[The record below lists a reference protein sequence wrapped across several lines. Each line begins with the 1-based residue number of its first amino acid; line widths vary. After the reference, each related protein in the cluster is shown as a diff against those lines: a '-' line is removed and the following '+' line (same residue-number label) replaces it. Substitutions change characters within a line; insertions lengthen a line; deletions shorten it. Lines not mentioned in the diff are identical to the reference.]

1 MRRRPLLAPL
11 LLLSTGWLATADEP
25 PPALVLEREVRLE
38 QLVGPGNWE
47 ASGVELV
54 DGQLVVAFDDDTRLA
69 RVRPDLSGGE
79 LIGKPGRG
87 SDFEGVAWDPQEKR
101 VYVVAE
107 EARQPDGRF
116 APRLARFTADLEPVG
131 APVTLPIALEG
142 GNKGIEGLAFLRRAA
157 APGQPAR
164 EVLLCLYEGNH
175 GGAGKRGK
183 DQGHG
188 QIAVLGRTPDDGW
201 ELLDTL
207 RLPPQ
212 AAFSDYAGL
221 DLDGDRLA
229 VVSQASERVWIGRLA
244 PDAWQVVDAGRVY
257 ALPPGFARCEG
268 IAWLD
273 ERRLVIS
280 SDTAKPDE
288 DASHDQSLHVFRLP
302 E

>member
-11 LLLSTGWLATADEP
+11 LLLSTWGWPAVADE
-25 PPALVLEREVRLE
+25 PALVLEREVRLE
-38 QLVGPGNWE
+38 KLLGPGNWE

-54 DGQLVVAFDDDTRLA
+54 EGQLVVAFDDDTRLA
-69 RVRPDLSGGE
+69 RVSLDLTHGE
-79 LIGKPGRG
+79 LVGQPGRG

-101 VYVVAE
+101 VYVVVE
-107 EARQPDGRF
+107 EARQPNGGY
-116 APRLARFTADLEPVG
+116 APRLARFTADLQPDG
-131 APVTLPIALEG
+131 PPVTLPIALEG
-142 GNKGIEGLAFLRRAA
+142 GNKGIEGLAFLRRAPA
-157 APGQPAR
+157 ADQPAR

-175 GGAGKRGK
+175 GSAGARGK
-183 DQGHG
+183 DRGHG
-188 QIAVLGRTPDDGW
+188 QIAVLGRAGDGW

-207 RLPPQ
+207 RLPPE

-244 PDAWQVVDAGRVY
+244 PDAWKVVDAGRVY

-288 DASHDQSLHVFRLP
+288 DRSHDQSLHVFRLP